1 MTRMDEWRKEF
12 YAEIARAE
20 SARAKNNEGQAR
32 VCARRAAGAVVR
44 EYFKR
49 MGIPVRRPS
58 AHEVL
63 KLLAEQSHLSPPLK
77 RAADLLILRV
87 DEEFK
92 LPNGVD
98 LIDEAHR
105 LKMLLNE

>member
-1 MTRMDEWRKEF
+1 MTRMNEWRTEF
-12 YAEIARAE
+12 DAEIARAE
-20 SARAKNNEGQAR
+20 SARAKSNEGQAR

-49 MGIPVRRPS
+49 MGIPVLKPS
-58 AHEVL
+58 AHEML
-63 KLLAEQSHLSPPLK
+63 KLLAEQPHLSPPLK

-92 LPNGVD
+92 LPEGVD
-98 LIDEAHR
+98 LIEEARR
-105 LKMLLNE
+105 LSIVLNA

>member
-1 MTRMDEWRKEF
+1 MTRMDEWRNEF
-12 YAEIARAE
+12 DVEIARAE

-49 MGIPVRRPS
+49 RGIPVRTPS
-58 AHEVL
+58 AHEAL
-63 KLLAEQSHLSPPLK
+63 KLLAEQAQLSPPLK

-87 DEEFK
+87 DEGFQ
-92 LPNGVD
+92 LPAGVD
-98 LIDEAHR
+98 LIAEAR
-105 LKMLLNE
+105 VVLGLVE

>member
-1 MTRMDEWRKEF
+1 MTRMDEWRTEF
-12 YAEIARAE
+12 NTEIARAE

-49 MGIPVRRPS
+49 MGLPVRTAS
-58 AHEVL
+58 AHEAL
-63 KLLAEQSHLSPPLK
+63 KLLAEQTHLSPPVK

-87 DEEFK
+87 DEDFH
-92 LPNGVD
+92 LPAGVD
-98 LIDEAHR
+98 LIAEAR
-105 LKMLLNE
+105 VVLVLVE